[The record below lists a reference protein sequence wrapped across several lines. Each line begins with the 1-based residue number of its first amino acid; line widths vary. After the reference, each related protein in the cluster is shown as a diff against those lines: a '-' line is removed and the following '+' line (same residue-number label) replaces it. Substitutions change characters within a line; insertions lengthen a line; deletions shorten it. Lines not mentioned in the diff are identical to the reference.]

1 MQNVAPSIESHC
13 SDFRCLA
20 PAKKTDRNGESMT
33 NVKCYS
39 TTASPYSLCS
49 SDLVDDN
56 NSSVRPS
63 TSTTAAVVVVDDY
76 SMDNDDAIFH
86 GAFVV
91 IDEYYGIL

>member
-1 MQNVAPSIESHC
+1 VLYYVVE
-13 SDFRCLA
+13 F
-20 PAKKTDRNGESMT
+20 
-33 NVKCYS
+33 
-39 TTASPYSLCS
+39 
-49 SDLVDDN
+49 DLVDDN

-63 TSTTAAVVVVDDY
+63 TSTTAAVVDDY